1 MTTITQLEKT
11 YYRLQA
17 QILSLNWAFEQ
28 IEKIPGVILEIGL
41 GLGRTYQYIRTHLPE
56 REIIVFERN
65 VHSYDACTPP
75 AGDIIT
81 GDIFSTLVSNAYRF
95 KNNTA
100 LIHSDL
106 GSFNKAANRKKS
118 ALLSQNLS
126 PCLTENA
133 IVLSDLPL
141 DLPDCAALDLP
152 GNARKESYYIYKKT
166 GH

>member
-1 MTTITQLEKT
+1 MTTVTRLEKT
-11 YYRLQA
+11 FYRLQA

-28 IEKIPGVILEIGL
+28 IEQTPGVILEIGL

-75 AGDIIT
+75 SADIIT

-100 LIHSDL
+100 LVHSDL
-106 GSFNKAANRKKS
+106 GSFDKAANRKKS

-126 PCLTENA
+126 PYLTENA

-141 DLPDCAALDLP
+141 DLKGCTALDLP
-152 GNARKESYYIYKKT
+152 GDVPKDSYYIYKKT
-166 GH
+166 GN